1 MEGKPHA
8 FPLLPVYTV
17 RHPHRVNPAFPM
29 KNVSSPQNAKGFT
42 LIELLVVIAIIA
54 ILAAMSVGGFNYVSK
69 KQAFSTA
76 EVQIKL
82 LEKALEDYKLDNG
95 DYPDPTSASSGSN
108 ALYLALYHD
117 GASATPS
124 EKIYLSEL
132 DPENNKQ
139 GWTSGTGTSTT
150 IIDPWGQEY
159 IYRIG
164 SDADARNP
172 DFDLISKGPDTDE
185 STEGDNVTNFN

>member
-1 MEGKPHA
+1 MMEGKPHA
-8 FPLLPVYTV
+8 FPPLPVYTAI
-17 RHPHRVNPAFPM
+17 RPGRANPAFPM
-29 KNVSSPQNAKGFT
+29 KNVSSHQNAKGFT

-69 KQAFSTA
+69 KQKFSTA
-76 EVQIKL
+76 ELQINL
-82 LEKALEDYKLDNG
+82 LSSALEEYKLDNG
-95 DYPDPTSASSGSN
+95 DYPSDTSSN
-108 ALYLALYHD
+108 GLFQALYWE
-117 GASATPS
+117 GASNS
-124 EKIYLSEL
+124 EKIYISQL

-139 GWTSGTGTSTT
+139 GWTSGTGASTT

-159 IYRIG
+159 IYRLG

-185 STEGDNVTNFN
+185 STEGDNVTNFD